1 MGRVIAI
8 LNQKGGVGKTTSSVN
23 LSAALANKGKKVLA
37 MDLDPQ
43 ANMTTHFGINPH
55 QIDRSVYHV
64 LSGSRTLDE
73 VTLRKTDRLN
83 IVPAN
88 IDLSGAEIELVSSVG
103 RETLLKDALAAS
115 GQKYDYVI
123 IDCPPSLGLL
133 TLNSLVAAKELF
145 IPLQTEFFA
154 LQGMAKLLET
164 VEVVKKRIN
173 RELEIS
179 GIIPCLYKSSRN
191 LDREV
196 LSKIQEYF
204 GAKVFDTSIR
214 ENVALAEAPSHGKTI
229 FEYAPDSNGA
239 KDYASL
245 AQEVISRE

>member
-1 MGRVIAI
+1 MGRIIAI

-23 LSAALANKGKKVLA
+23 LSAALAMSGKKVLA
-37 MDLDPQ
+37 VDMDPQ
-43 ANMTTHFGINPH
+43 ANMTTHYGINPH
-55 QIDRSVYHV
+55 QIDRSTYHV
-64 LSGSRTLDE
+64 LSGRLSLDE
-73 VTLRKTDRLN
+73 VTLRKTEFLN
-83 IVPAN
+83 IAPAN
-88 IDLSGAEIELVSSVG
+88 IDLSGAEIELVSTVG

-115 GQKYDYVI
+115 KQTYDYVV

-133 TLNSLVAAKELF
+133 TLNALVAARELF

-173 RELEIS
+173 RDLEIT
-179 GIIPCLYKSSRN
+179 GIIPCLYNSRRN

-196 LSKIQEYF
+196 LTKIQEYF
-204 GAKVFDTSIR
+204 GAKVFDSNIR

-229 FEYAPDSNGA
+229 FEYSPDSNGA
-239 KDYASL
+239 QDYNSL
-245 AQEVISRE
+245 AKEVISRE